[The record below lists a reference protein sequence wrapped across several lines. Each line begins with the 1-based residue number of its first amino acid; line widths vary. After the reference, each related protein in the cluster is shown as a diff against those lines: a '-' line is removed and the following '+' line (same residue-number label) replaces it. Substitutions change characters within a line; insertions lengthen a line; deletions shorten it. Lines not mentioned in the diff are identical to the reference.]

1 MEATSLRARFLHA
14 IERFSAG
21 ELDIPAF
28 WQEVEVLNR
37 EGFRRELKE
46 GEEARVVRQFI
57 IWYLDMYDPMLQPR
71 PGLLGRLRD
80 KLDEVFRAEYRVS
93 PEELRAKAV
102 AVERIMK
109 QVNGHSLP
117 PHTAATT

>member
-1 MEATSLRARFLHA
+1 MEATSLRARFLRA
-14 IERFSAG
+14 VERFNAG
-21 ELDIPAF
+21 ELDIPGF

-46 GEEARVVRQFI
+46 GKEAGAVRQFI

-71 PGLLGRLRD
+71 PGVLGRLRD
-80 KLDEVFRAEYRVS
+80 KFDEVFRAEYRVS
-93 PEELRAKAV
+93 PEELKAKAV

-109 QVNGHSLP
+109 QR
-117 PHTAATT
+117 